1 MLTDEYN
8 RRRYDAEFILKPD
21 FEEKVAL
28 IKFYPGMNPEII
40 DWHIQNGYKG
50 IILEGTGLGHVGRRC
65 FPSIRK
71 AIKSGVIVA
80 MTSQCIW
87 GRVNMNVYT
96 NGRDLLSL
104 GVIPLGD
111 MLAETALVKLMW
123 ILGQTDDPEEARSLL
138 MRNIAHEFSSRSVEP
153 IEPPESIKA

>member
-1 MLTDEYN
+1 
-8 RRRYDAEFILKPD
+8 
-21 FEEKVAL
+21 
-28 IKFYPGMNPEII
+28 
-40 DWHIQNGYKG
+40 
-50 IILEGTGLGHVGRRC
+50 
-65 FPSIRK
+65 
-71 AIKSGVIVA
+71 
-80 MTSQCIW
+80 
-87 GRVNMNVYT
+87 MNVYT